1 MHVNRTL
8 LATGLLW
15 LVACTG
21 TAGSDSREVT
31 VAQCRAYYEHIYRL
45 DGADLQAM
53 MGEELLAKESAA
65 CAETGTVTKRHY
77 DCAMAARSVDD
88 LQACGAP
95 NT

>member
-8 LATGLLW
+8 FATGLLW
-15 LVACTG
+15 LAACTG

-31 VAQCRAYYEHIYRL
+31 AAQCRAYYEHIYRL

-53 MGEELLAKESAA
+53 MGEELLARESAA